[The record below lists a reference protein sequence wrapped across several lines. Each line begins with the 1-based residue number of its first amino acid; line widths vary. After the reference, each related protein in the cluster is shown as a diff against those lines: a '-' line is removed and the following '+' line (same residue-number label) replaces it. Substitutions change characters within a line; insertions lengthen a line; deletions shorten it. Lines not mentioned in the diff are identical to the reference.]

1 MIEAVC
7 LGNWNVSKVTDMNVM
22 FSYSGF
28 FNQDIGDW
36 DVSNVTIMSSM
47 FFNAQSF
54 NQDIGSWDVSK
65 VTGMSSMFEGA
76 MSFNQNLSRWC
87 VEDISSEPYNFAYNS
102 GLPESKKPVWGT
114 CPEPVSNEPNEE
126 VPVNFA
132 LQQNYPNPFNPS
144 TNIQFG
150 VPETA
155 QITLTVFNSLGQQV
169 EVLVSGI
176 RRAGVHQVSF
186 DASDLASGI
195 YFYRLTT
202 PKKVFTEKMLLVK

>member
-1 MIEAVC
+1 
-7 LGNWNVSKVTDMNVM
+7 VSSVTNMDNM
-22 FSYSGF
+22 FKNATV
-28 FNQDIGDW
+28 FNQD
-36 DVSNVTIMSSM
+36 
-47 FFNAQSF
+47 
-54 NQDIGSWDVSK
+54 
-65 VTGMSSMFEGA
+65 
-76 MSFNQNLSRWC
+76 LSGWC
-87 VEDISSEPYNFAYNS
+87 VTKIESEPTDFAADSPLSSAFFPN
-102 GLPESKKPVWGT
+102 WGT
-114 CPEPVSNEPNEE
+114 CIATTNEE
-126 VPVNFA
+126 DQIIPTSFV

-144 TNIQFG
+144 TNIQFE

-155 QITLTVFNSLGQQV
+155 LVTLTVFNSLGQQV